1 MLLASIY
8 IINSLFL
15 HPIITPRR
23 RKKKVATLANKAAQI
38 YVQRKAIA
46 IDSAGEKLVFLQR
59 GKEWEFCAIKFP
71 QHGTFHNGNTRRSML
86 HFSFTTTWQPF
97 VIDREHK
104 QRSSANMSML
114 GWRQKAGSCE
124 SFQFSFDIVIG
135 RKKFQF
141 HSPELLHKRRWRWCV
156 WQR

>member
-59 GKEWEFCAIKFP
+59 GKE
-71 QHGTFHNGNTRRSML
+71 
-86 HFSFTTTWQPF
+86 
-97 VIDREHK
+97 
-104 QRSSANMSML
+104 
-114 GWRQKAGSCE
+114 
-124 SFQFSFDIVIG
+124 
-135 RKKFQF
+135 
-141 HSPELLHKRRWRWCV
+141 
-156 WQR
+156 